1 MTSRSS
7 SEVKERIRQN
17 WNKLLKEKLHKVSE
31 NLSGG
36 SPPSVFVGSY
46 SYPKVNIGP
55 LISTTCGDVKI
66 LDHPEE
72 WAGKKLEDLIS
83 HRLSLIRGTSS
94 ASAIVDVNS
103 NRYAELLQEL
113 AMANKSTEIEV
124 TFDKKPSLK
133 FEEMN
138 NSSVTD
144 SDAIQFGLVSQIKNL
159 KIPAGISVDKR
170 IEKVYYDKDLSAN
183 EAVNV
188 LYSEGTEIS
197 NLSKV
202 FSIGMLGSAK
212 RRKIVPT
219 KWSIT
224 AIDQIISANLIK
236 KLIDYS
242 SLDSFLLYQYAHLG
256 NNFAIILI
264 PDQVWSFEMTEAWF
278 DNNGKVEIES
288 DMENS
293 GLLKNYPKIGGS
305 YFAARLAVTEY
316 LHQHRKKAAAIVL
329 REIHPEY
336 VLPVGVWQI
345 REGIRMAM
353 KSKGEIFD
361 SLDEALVHTCMSMNL
376 SKNEWIS
383 KSVFIKSIKYQK
395 RISEYIH

>member
-31 NLSGG
+31 NLSGVT
-36 SPPSVFVGSY
+36 PPSVFVGSY

-55 LISTTCGDVKI
+55 LISTASGDVKI
-66 LDHPEE
+66 FDHPEE

-94 ASAIVDVNS
+94 ASVIVDVNS
-103 NRYAELLQEL
+103 NRYVELLQEL
-113 AMANKSTEIEV
+113 AMANKSIEIEV

-159 KIPAGISVDKR
+159 KIPAGISVDKK

-188 LYSEGTEIS
+188 LYNKGTEIS

-202 FSIGMLGSAK
+202 FSIGMLGSRK

-224 AIDQIISANLIK
+224 ANLIRK
-236 KLIDYS
+236 VIDYP
-242 SLDSFLLYQYAHLG
+242 SLDSFLLHRYAHLG

-264 PDQVWSFEMTEAWF
+264 PEKVWSFEMTEAWF
-278 DNNGKVEIES
+278 DNNGKIEIES
-288 DMENS
+288 DMEVS
-293 GLLKNYPKIGGS
+293 GSLKNYPKIGGS

-316 LHQHRKKAAAIVL
+316 LDQHRKKAAAIVL

-353 KSKGEIFD
+353 KSEGEIFH
-361 SLDEALVHTCMSMNL
+361 SLDEALVHTCMSINL
-376 SKNEWIS
+376 SKNEWIN
-383 KSVFIKSIKYQK
+383 KSAFIKSIKYQK
-395 RISEYIH
+395 RISEYTY

>member
-7 SEVKERIRQN
+7 SEVKERIRQD

-31 NLSGG
+31 NLSGA

-55 LISTTCGDVKI
+55 LISTTYGDVKI

-113 AMANKSTEIEV
+113 AMANKSIEIEV
-124 TFDKKPSLK
+124 TFDKKPSMK

-170 IEKVYYDKDLSAN
+170 IEKIYYDKDLSAN
-183 EAVNV
+183 DAVNV

-202 FSIGMLGSAK
+202 FSIGMLGLRK

-224 AIDQIISANLIK
+224 AIDQIISGNLIR
-236 KLIDYS
+236 KLVDYP
-242 SLDSFLLYQYAHLG
+242 SLDRFLLHRYAHLG

-264 PDQVWSFEMTEAWF
+264 PDKVWSFEITEAWF
-278 DNNGKVEIES
+278 DNHGKVEIES
-288 DMENS
+288 DMEVS
-293 GLLKNYPKIGGS
+293 VLLKNYPKIGGS

-316 LHQHRKKAAAIVL
+316 LDQHRKKAAAIVL

-361 SLDEALVHTCMSMNL
+361 SLDEALMHTCMSMNL
-376 SKNEWIS
+376 SKNKWIN
-383 KSVFIKSIKYQK
+383 KSEFIKSIKYQK
-395 RISEYIH
+395 RISEYTY

>member
-1 MTSRSS
+1 MQSRSS
-7 SEVKERIRQN
+7 SEVKEKIRQN
-17 WNKLLKEKLHKVSE
+17 WNKLLKEKLNKVSE
-31 NLSGG
+31 HLSGG

-55 LISTTCGDVKI
+55 LISTTSGDVKI
-66 LDHPEE
+66 SDHPEK
-72 WAGKKLEDLIS
+72 WAGKKLEDLITY
-83 HRLSLIRGTSS
+83 RLSLIRGTSS
-94 ASAIVDVNS
+94 ASAIVDVNN
-103 NRYAELLQEL
+103 NRYAELLQEIS
-113 AMANKSTEIEV
+113 MANKSIEVEV

-138 NSSVTD
+138 NPSVTD
-144 SDAIQFGLVSQIKNL
+144 SDAIQFGLASQIKDL

-188 LYSEGTEIS
+188 LYSKGTEIS
-197 NLSKV
+197 NLSKI
-202 FSIGMLGSAK
+202 FSIGMLGLKK

-224 AIDQIISANLIK
+224 AIDQIISANLTK
-236 KLIDYS
+236 KLIDYP
-242 SLDSFLLYQYAHLG
+242 SLDSFVLHRYTHLG

-264 PDQVWSFEMTEAWF
+264 PDHVWSFEMNEAWF
-278 DNNGKVEIES
+278 DNNGKVDIES
-288 DMENS
+288 DMEVS
-293 GLLKNYPKIGGS
+293 GVLKHYPKIGGS

-316 LHQHRKKAAAIVL
+316 LNQHRKKAAAIVL

-353 KSKGEIFD
+353 KSNEEIFY
-361 SLDEALVHTCMSMNL
+361 SLDEALAHACKSMNL
-376 SKNEWIS
+376 AKNEWIS
-383 KSVFIKSIKYQK
+383 NSSFIKSIKYQK

>member
-1 MTSRSS
+1 MPSRSS

-17 WNKLLKEKLHKVSE
+17 WNDLLKEKLHKVSE
-31 NLSGG
+31 NLLGG

-55 LISTTCGDVKI
+55 LISTTFGDVKI

-83 HRLSLIRGTSS
+83 YRLSLIRGTSL
-94 ASAIVDVNS
+94 ASAIVDVN
-103 NRYAELLQEL
+103 NNKYATLLQEL
-113 AMANKSTEIEV
+113 AMANKSTEVEV

-133 FEEMN
+133 FGDLDS
-138 NSSVTD
+138 SSVTD
-144 SDAIQFGLVSQIKNL
+144 SDNIQFGLASQMKDL
-159 KIPAGISVDKR
+159 KIPSGISVDKR
-170 IEKVYYDKDLSAN
+170 IEKVYYDKDLGAD
-183 EAVNV
+183 EAVNL

-197 NLSKV
+197 KLSKV
-202 FSIGMLGSAK
+202 FSIGMLGSRK

-224 AIDQIISANLIK
+224 AIDQIISDNLIR

-242 SLDSFLLYQYAHLG
+242 SVDSFRLHRYTHLG
-256 NNFAIILI
+256 NNFVIILV
-264 PDQVWSFEMTEAWF
+264 PDQIWRFEMIEAWI

-288 DMENS
+288 DLEVS
-293 GLLKNYPKIGGS
+293 GSSKNYPKIGGS

-316 LHQHRKKAAAIVL
+316 LDQHKRKAAVIVL

-353 KSKGEIFD
+353 KCRVEIFN
-361 SLDEALVHTCMSMNL
+361 SLDEALAHACMSMNL
-376 SKNEWIS
+376 SKNEWTS